1 MVCKTNTYHECLVH
15 LDNWIYLNLNFILK
29 KYLQVVYENTAY
41 SEFDKEYVWALV
53 RNVLHNI
60 YTDSSG
66 TLVLGTVAIPTPPAN
81 VGELPFILPASA

>member
-1 MVCKTNTYHECLVH
+1 V
-15 LDNWIYLNLNFILK
+15 
-29 KYLQVVYENTAY
+29 
-41 SEFDKEYVWALV
+41 V

-81 VGELPFILPASA
+81 VGKYKLVDNSLI

>member
-1 MVCKTNTYHECLVH
+1 V
-15 LDNWIYLNLNFILK
+15 I
-29 KYLQVVYENTAY
+29 YENTAY
-41 SEFDKEYVWALV
+41 SEFDKEYVWAVV

-81 VGELPFILPASA
+81 VGKYKLVDNSLI